1 MQARASAKHVRVTP
15 TKVRRVIDL
24 VRGRHVDEARRILK
38 FSPLGAAQTVAKILD
53 SAVANAEQTPGIIPE
68 NLLVKVAWV
77 DEGPTLKRFRPRAYG
92 RATRIRKRTSHITLV
107 VQSIEE
113 PVAPVAPAAER

>member
-1 MQARASAKHVRVTP
+1 MQARASAKHVRITP

-38 FSPLGAAQTVAKILD
+38 LSPLGAARTVAKILD
-53 SAVANAEQTPGIIPE
+53 SAVANAEQHPGVIPE
-68 NLLVKVAWV
+68 NLLVKAAWA

-107 VQSIEE
+107 VESMEE
-113 PVAPVAPAAER
+113 PVVLPAPAQER

>member
-1 MQARASAKHVRVTP
+1 MQARASAKHVRITP

-24 VRGRHVDEARRILK
+24 IRGRHVDEARRILR
-38 FSPLGAAQTVAKILD
+38 FSPLGAAETVAKILD
-53 SAVANAEQTPGIIPE
+53 SAVANAEQHPGVIPE
-68 NLLVKVAWV
+68 NLLVKAAWA

-107 VQSIEE
+107 VESIEPITE
-113 PVAPVAPAAER
+113 VAASGT